1 MRNAKCPVKLHANLV
16 IATGQDLAKALRR
29 LKRDLSRCRS
39 CEQNPDCILWQEFNE
54 MFDKVIDEIHQE
66 WETREI

>member
-1 MRNAKCPVKLHANLV
+1 MRSSKCPVKIHANLV

-29 LKRDLSRCRS
+29 LKRDLDRCHS
-39 CEQNPDCILWQEFNE
+39 CENYPDCLLWIEFND
-54 MFDKVIDEIHQE
+54 MFDKVLDEIHQE